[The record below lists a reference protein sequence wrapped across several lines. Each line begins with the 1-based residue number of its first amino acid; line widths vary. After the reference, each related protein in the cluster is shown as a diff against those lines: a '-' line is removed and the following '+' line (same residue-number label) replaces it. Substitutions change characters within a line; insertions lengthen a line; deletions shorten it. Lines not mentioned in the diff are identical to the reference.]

1 MSIKDNVRRLLDELP
16 EGVQL
21 LAAAKSRTPQEV
33 AEAIDAG
40 IGIIGQNY
48 LQDAEPVYQ
57 AIGPAAS
64 WHFIGHLQKNKVAK
78 AVRIFD
84 MIETVDSFELAADID
99 RRCAQAG
106 KVMPVL
112 IEINSGRE
120 QQKSGVLP
128 EEAEELIRRISGLK
142 NVPVQG
148 LMTMGPLFGDPEE
161 SRPYFVETRK
171 VFDAL
176 KKLAL
181 PGVEMTHLSMGM
193 TDSYR
198 VAIDE
203 GASIVRIGTLIFGER
218 HYR

>member
-1 MSIKDNVRRLLDELP
+1 MLDELP

-128 EEAEELIRRISGLK
+128 EEAEDLIRRISGLK

-193 TDSYR
+193 TDSYN
-198 VAIDE
+198 VAIEE
-203 GASIVRIGTLIFGER
+203 GATIVRIGTLIFGER